1 MTNTVIVNNFSNDN
15 GSITNIKTAFSNHG
29 KLTNRI
35 LKFDKLYI
43 RYYYYF

>member
-15 GSITNIKTAFSNHG
+15 GSITNIKTAFSNHD
-29 KLTNRI
+29 KRTNRI

-43 RYYYYF
+43 LYYYYF